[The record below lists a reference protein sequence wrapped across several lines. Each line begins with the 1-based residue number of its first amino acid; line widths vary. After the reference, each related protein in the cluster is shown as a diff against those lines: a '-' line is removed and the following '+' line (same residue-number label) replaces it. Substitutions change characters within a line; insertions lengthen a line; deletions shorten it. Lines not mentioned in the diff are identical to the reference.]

1 MRNAQAAAKRDWQ
14 AVISPFFI
22 NTFSTEHSPV
32 VRPHSVEKIYANT
45 IDFIIRKN
53 EASMSTQFYEMVA
66 IEPTP
71 SKELLRAKS
80 DDTEKIHEDDRF

>member
-45 IDFIIRKN
+45 IDFIIRKKR
-53 EASMSTQFYEMVA
+53 SFDV
-66 IEPTP
+66 
-71 SKELLRAKS
+71 
-80 DDTEKIHEDDRF
+80 DTVL